1 MPVGIDKKGK
11 GRHANV
17 FPLPIISKEKSMKV
31 RMKETKKGSPDGV
44 QVFDY
49 KKGRTYDLPDR
60 LSEAFVRA
68 GWASLV
74 KPQKPPEEEKETK
87 VIEPPETK
95 DKK

>member
-1 MPVGIDKKGK
+1 
-11 GRHANV
+11 
-17 FPLPIISKEKSMKV
+17 MKV

-44 QVFDY
+44 QVFEY

-60 LSEAFVRA
+60 LANAFVRA
-68 GWASLV
+68 GWATAV
-74 KPQKPPEEEKETK
+74 KPPKPPEEKIEEENETK